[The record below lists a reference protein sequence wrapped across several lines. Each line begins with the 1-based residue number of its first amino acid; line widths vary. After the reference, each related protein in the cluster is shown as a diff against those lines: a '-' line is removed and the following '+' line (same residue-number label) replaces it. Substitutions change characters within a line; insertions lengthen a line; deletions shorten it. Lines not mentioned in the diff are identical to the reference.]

1 MSRYLNNRNEVVPG
15 GFRFRQPETGF
26 LVTGPS
32 WKDLL
37 VNIQKHRMANNIPVG
52 SNFEQD
58 IEDAVCAGAPP
69 NWCSDN
75 NPNRTAE
82 MEFKDWPL
90 WAKTISLAKND
101 QDAGVGS
108 TVERV
113 IGPFGGTAFKTF
125 YEATFSRPCGCSE
138 RAAAW
143 DALYPYKRN
152 E

>member
-15 GFRFRQPETGF
+15 GFRYRQGETGF

-37 VNIQKHRMANNIPVG
+37 VNVQKHRMANNIPIG

-58 IEDAVCAGAPP
+58 IENAVCAGAPP

-82 MEFKDWPL
+82 VPRPEWPL
-90 WAKTISLAKND
+90 WAKELTTFAQPGD
-101 QDAGVGS
+101 RGVGDIIAR
-108 TVERV
+108 T
-113 IGPFGGTAFKTF
+113 IGPIGGDLFKSWF
-125 YEATFSRPCGCSE
+125 QKIFNKPCGCTE
-138 RAAAW
+138 RQES
-143 DALYPYKRN
+143 LNLQYPL
-152 E
+152 